1 MKNKANVL
9 KVALLTSMIWGGLSC
24 TTNLEE
30 EVPIS
35 SLNPGVEIVN
45 GTLKVDSFDHYEN
58 LITGK
63 EKLEKLPFINFQ
75 ENFREL
81 LNSGENLRINQL
93 GYEGITSW
101 DGSPLLEILDKDGF
115 VILEDYLI
123 FLNFNNRSAV
133 VTRNFELK
141 ENILEGDITNEE
153 IRLFSFDDDVIG
165 LLEQNSPSTLPKAQY
180 NARILTVFNPLAY
193 TVTAGCGWDK
203 CDNSNDSDNINIEG
217 VANSGGNF
225 TYRLEAKHVY
235 QAAAISFRLLSQA
248 KHMRRPS
255 GSFLTWNSEAT
266 TIYLW
271 YDFEY
276 LSKKSGSSLVKS
288 INQNNVFNN
297 ILESTF
303 YTSGRGLE
311 KFYLKSQFYGEPGG
325 NHGYSSN
332 GSFWQFN
339 LKKIDKGY

>member
-1 MKNKANVL
+1 MKKNSKILKA
-9 KVALLTSMIWGGLSC
+9 ALFVSLTWGALSC
-24 TTNLEE
+24 TTYLEE

-35 SLNPGVEIVN
+35 SLNPRVEIVN
-45 GTLKVDSFDHYEN
+45 GTLKVDSFDHYED

-63 EKLEKLPFINFQ
+63 EKLEKLSFINFQ
-75 ENFREL
+75 DNFREL
-81 LNSGENLRINQL
+81 LNSGKNLRINQV

-101 DGSPLLEILDKDGF
+101 EGSPLLEILDKDGF

-123 FLNFNNRSAV
+123 YLNFNNRSAV
-133 VTRNFELK
+133 VTKNLELK
-141 ENILEGDITNEE
+141 EDILDGNISSEE

-165 LLEQNSPSTLPKAQY
+165 LLEQNSPSTLPKTQY
-180 NARILTVFNPLAY
+180 NARVLTVFNPLAY
-193 TVTAGCGWDK
+193 TVTAGCDGNK

-217 VANSGGNF
+217 IAYAGGNF

-266 TIYLW
+266 AIYLW

-288 INQNNVFNN
+288 ASQNSVFSN

-303 YTSGRGLE
+303 YSSGRGLE

-325 NHGYSSN
+325 NHGYAPN
-332 GSFWQFN
+332 GAFWQFN
-339 LKKIDKGY
+339 LKKIEDGY